1 LVRLAIAG
9 KATEALLHAG
19 SGQIADFLLD
29 AGALAAIDS
38 SGKASPSALMRQYAR
53 ITVDGANARI
63 ALRAARMRLQ
73 RDALEIAIP
82 PAGSLDR
89 KAIIAAALTGPEAV
103 LQALETTEYS
113 GAAAEGQKSAG
124 ALERWFDDY
133 LMEKLRPQRRV
144 YEGFDPIAAYL
155 IGREREIDAV
165 RLILAA
171 LTNHIAGDRAQERL
185 RALYV

>member
-1 LVRLAIAG
+1 MMRL
-9 KATEALLHAG
+9 
-19 SGQIADFLLD
+19 
-29 AGALAAIDS
+29 
-38 SGKASPSALMRQYAR
+38 YAR
-53 ITVDGANARI
+53 ITVDGAVARI

-82 PAGSLDR
+82 AAGSLDR
-89 KAIIAAALTGPEAV
+89 KALIAAALTGPETV
-103 LQALETTEYS
+103 LQALESTEYF
-113 GAAAEGQKSAG
+113 GAAAEGHKSAS
-124 ALERWFDDY
+124 AMERWFDDY

-144 YEGFDPIAAYL
+144 YVGYDPIAAYL

-171 LTNHIAGDRAQERL
+171 LTNHITGDRAQERL